1 MEFAPSCTDAE
12 YCRYTIH
19 VESSCLGHG
28 WECSVI
34 HKDEFP
40 VCVLELHL
48 HVSCLQAYLKK
59 QMFFCLQMQKLLEFF
74 FCKYKMENFS
84 STCYV
89 LPPFPEIFWFFF
101 GGGTENRFRG
111 CLFGTSLHP
120 RVPV

>member
-19 VESSCLGHG
+19 VESSYLGHG

-48 HVSCLQAYLKK
+48 HEKADVFL
-59 QMFFCLQMQKLLEFF
+59 FTNTETPGVFF
-74 FCKYKMENFS
+74 FFKYKMENFS
-84 STCYV
+84 STCDV

-111 CLFGTSLHP
+111 CFFGTSLHP